1 MKFTPRG
8 EFPRQRPLLASPL
21 VLLSGEELIIT
32 EFPRQRPLLASPLV
46 LLSGEQ
52 LGVWGRGRYLLPTPG
67 VIFDACGWA
76 WTFSSSPRAAR
87 SAHRAHPPSH
97 PAPDQ
102 ETPGPPPP
110 PGTPT
115 PVRGRIEKRGFPVSP
130 PFLDSGE
137 SESGKRATPVF
148 PGETMGYRGN
158 RESDFLSDEQQV
170 QWTRSILG
178 REYFASALTGSMPVA
193 PIQGPREGT

>member
-52 LGVWGRGRYLLPTPG
+52 LGFCGRGRYLIPTPG

-76 WTFSSSPRAAR
+76 WTFSSSPRATR
-87 SAHRAHPPSH
+87 SAL
-97 PAPDQ
+97 PALQ
-102 ETPGPPPP
+102 
-110 PGTPT
+110 
-115 PVRGRIEKRGFPVSP
+115 VLRVQRIEPQCR
-130 PFLDSGE
+130 
-137 SESGKRATPVF
+137 
-148 PGETMGYRGN
+148 
-158 RESDFLSDEQQV
+158 
-170 QWTRSILG
+170 
-178 REYFASALTGSMPVA
+178 
-193 PIQGPREGT
+193 

>member
-52 LGVWGRGRYLLPTPG
+52 LGFCDRGRYLLPTPG

-76 WTFSSSPRAAR
+76 WTFRSSPRATR
-87 SAHRAHPPSH
+87 SVVESSDTAPLLPWPRSRLTRHTYRLSNIAHRRPRLSINHGCT
-97 PAPDQ
+97 D
-102 ETPGPPPP
+102 
-110 PGTPT
+110 GT
-115 PVRGRIEKRGFPVSP
+115 
-130 PFLDSGE
+130 
-137 SESGKRATPVF
+137 
-148 PGETMGYRGN
+148 
-158 RESDFLSDEQQV
+158 
-170 QWTRSILG
+170 
-178 REYFASALTGSMPVA
+178 
-193 PIQGPREGT
+193 GPRPSFEPK

>member
-52 LGVWGRGRYLLPTPG
+52 LGFCGRGRYLIPTPG

-76 WTFSSSPRAAR
+76 WTFSSSPRATR
-87 SAHRAHPPSH
+87 SAAVLHQHHDEVLKPIVTSFPWVSLLHDLADVLPEGIDFVASMGENPRSNS
-97 PAPDQ
+97 
-102 ETPGPPPP
+102 E
-110 PGTPT
+110 
-115 PVRGRIEKRGFPVSP
+115 RG
-130 PFLDSGE
+130 
-137 SESGKRATPVF
+137 
-148 PGETMGYRGN
+148 
-158 RESDFLSDEQQV
+158 
-170 QWTRSILG
+170 
-178 REYFASALTGSMPVA
+178 
-193 PIQGPREGT
+193 